1 MTEAE
6 QPISGIFKRD
16 EDMDEE
22 TVSKVAAE
30 VDGAE
35 QIDTNSRKKLIA
47 PASRRVIDHEVAEKA
62 HKIFDDVASLDARAK
77 QTRKQAK
84 DRGSDAHDTLESM
97 YDADELDDQFATKQ
111 DQVIQMRDIPERL
124 QLRIGE

>member
-77 QTRKQAK
+77 QTRK
-84 DRGSDAHDTLESM
+84 
-97 YDADELDDQFATKQ
+97 
-111 DQVIQMRDIPERL
+111 
-124 QLRIGE
+124 